1 MKKSSTRRGWRSSRR
16 SSSVS
21 LKRCRRAFKMNVWL
35 WQRLWRQR
43 PPNPKESLHSRD
55 GSRRRHKGATIWNNS
70 KAKHICMRHCATA
83 LTTIRREAQK
93 AEAAA
98 SSLHGLAAAAAEFEG
113 FHPHITHKVYSFLQT
128 ASTLPLAVAATSS
141 SVTTLQ
147 RSECTHWIVGT
158 SVPPSQIISESTCGR
173 GRRFSH
179 LKKTE
184 VRGRNTPID
193 LNGGQQRT
201 TWIA

>member
-1 MKKSSTRRGWRSSRR
+1 
-16 SSSVS
+16 
-21 LKRCRRAFKMNVWL
+21 
-35 WQRLWRQR
+35 
-43 PPNPKESLHSRD
+43 
-55 GSRRRHKGATIWNNS
+55 
-70 KAKHICMRHCATA
+70 MRHCATA

-184 VRGRNTPID
+184 VRGRTKRPNRPQWWPAEDDVNCVEFERLPI
-193 LNGGQQRT
+193 LFLKKH
-201 TWIA
+201 